1 EVPDNLNIFIE
12 NLNMIYIT
20 GHCLLPVPRTV
31 GIAVLDQHYSELN
44 SYTSLPFVMLI
55 LCYFSVYRRKG
66 AASNTAQELSLVF
79 QEIMS

>member
-1 EVPDNLNIFIE
+1 MIFI
-12 NLNMIYIT
+12 T
-20 GHCLLPVPRTV
+20 GYRLLPVPPTV
-31 GIAVLDQHYSELN
+31 GIGVLEQHYSELN
-44 SYTSLPFVMLI
+44 PYMSLPFVMLI